1 MPPFIKTNVNDVLDS
16 DIPDLEPSVELK
28 GDLND
33 LLEAQKN
40 EKPVKLQIVWRNVMV
55 MGMLHLGAIY
65 GATLCFGTAKW
76 QTVVAGMCF
85 KSIILSFCVINFHL
99 FSLEN

>member
-33 LLEAQKN
+33 LLQAQKN
-40 EKPVKLQIVWRNVMV
+40 QKPYKIQIVWRNVII
-55 MGMLHLGAIY
+55 MGLLHVAAIY

-85 KSIILSFCVINFHL
+85 TLHDL
-99 FSLEN
+99 FSY